1 MKALDLFCGA
11 GGLTRGLLDAG
22 IDVMAGIDIDPRV
35 GNTYEANNAPS
46 QFLRRD
52 VRRIDPSELLAI
64 AAVRDRTDLILAG
77 CAPCRT
83 FSKHRR
89 NGRAREPDATLLSA
103 FGKVVAAIRPGWVLV
118 ENVPGLTQ
126 VRGYS
131 THRRFLSLLDSLGYR
146 TSQGVLNAC
155 EHGVPQHRRRYVMLA
170 CRHAIPSLPEP
181 RFGRARKPLQ
191 TVRHWIAHYPVLEA
205 GEAHPAVPNHVASSL
220 SEMNLLRMRVTPPDG
235 GDRTAWPSALTLPC
249 HGGRNASFS
258 DVYGRIWWDRIAPT
272 LTGRCNSLSNGRFGH
287 PEQHRAIS
295 LREAASLQ
303 TFPDHY
309 VFYGPH
315 SHVARHIGNAVP
327 VLLAEALGRHVLA
340 IHTDG

>member
-1 MKALDLFCGA
+1 MKALDLFCGG

-22 IDVMAGIDIDPRV
+22 IDVVAGVDIDPRV
-35 GNTYEANNAPS
+35 GQTYQANNSPS
-46 QFLRRD
+46 LFLQRD
-52 VRRIDPSELLAI
+52 VRKIDPRELLEI
-64 AAVRDRTDLILAG
+64 AAVRDRADLIVAG

-83 FSKHRR
+83 FSKHQR
-89 NGRAREPDATLLSA
+89 NGGASGPDATLLSA
-103 FGKVVAAIRPGWVLV
+103 FGKVVAGMRPGWVLV

-131 THRRFLSLLDSLGYR
+131 AYRRFLGLLASLRYR
-146 TSQGVLNAC
+146 ISQGVLNAC

-170 CRHAIPSLPEP
+170 CRKAVPSLPEP
-181 RFGRARKPLQ
+181 RFGPGRKPFE
-191 TVRHWIAHYPVLEA
+191 TVRHWIAHYPELEA

-220 SEMNLLRMRVTPPDG
+220 SEMNLVRLRATPRDG
-235 GDRTAWPSALTLPC
+235 GDRTDWPSALELPC
-249 HGGRNASFS
+249 HRGRSSSFS
-258 DVYGRIWWDRIAPT
+258 DVYGRMWWNRVAPT
-272 LTGRCNSLSNGRFGH
+272 LTGKCNSLSNGRFGH

-309 VFYGPH
+309 VFHGLR

-327 VLLAEALGRHVLA
+327 VLLAEALGRQVLA
-340 IHTDG
+340 THTSG